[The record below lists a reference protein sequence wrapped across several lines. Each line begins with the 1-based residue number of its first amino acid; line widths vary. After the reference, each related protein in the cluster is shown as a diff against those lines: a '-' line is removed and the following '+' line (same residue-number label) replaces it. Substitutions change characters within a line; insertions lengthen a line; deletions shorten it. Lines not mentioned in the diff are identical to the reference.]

1 MTYRKTTLRKL
12 PPVTRRYAKLLGEL
26 GSVLRKGKNLVEELS
41 KIEFESQA
49 LAHAKEPDKWDT
61 IFRLTREDVIE
72 CAVEMNIPKEAITDD
87 ILPLIRKGIDSG
99 LECWSDVVKEA
110 INMALKS

>member
-1 MTYRKTTLRKL
+1 MTYRKTTLRRL

-41 KIEFESQA
+41 RVEFESQA
-49 LAHAKEPDKWDT
+49 LAHAKEPEKV
-61 IFRLTREDVIE
+61 IFVLTKEDVVE
-72 CAVEMNIPKEAITDD
+72 CAAEMGIPEAAITGD
-87 ILPLIRKGIDSG
+87 ILQLVRKGVDSG